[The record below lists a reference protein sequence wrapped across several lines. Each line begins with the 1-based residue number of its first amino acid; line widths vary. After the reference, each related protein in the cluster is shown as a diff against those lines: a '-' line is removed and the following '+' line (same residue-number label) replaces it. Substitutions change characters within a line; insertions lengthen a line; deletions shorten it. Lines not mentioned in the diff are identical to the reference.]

1 MTDTCVQIVD
11 GKRGGRN
18 SNVLLNGFRYSK
30 RKVNKNGSVI
40 WSCRVPGCKCT
51 LTSGADLNVI
61 RNPCPDHT
69 HNTDTGSTAASLLVN
84 NMRKRAREKILPIP
98 QIYER
103 EGRKMLITGL
113 DVAPANIAQHL
124 KLFNGFRS
132 QLYRQRRY
140 LIPQTPAAARDIRF
154 RDEWCTTTIGD
165 YFILIDDI
173 TEGGSRIIVFGTLAN
188 LQRLCSSSVVSM
200 DGTFKVCP
208 RLFYQL
214 YLIHSHCYNTV
225 LPERVCLL
233 PDKQTTTYHRLFT
246 LIQSKCIDHQIA
258 LSPSIIIVDFEV
270 AVHNVVSFVFSNS
283 SLHGCLF
290 HYGQALSRIR
300 SGLKSTFRS

>member
-40 WSCRVPGCKCT
+40 WSCRIIGCKCT

-69 HNTDTGSTAASLLVN
+69 YSADTDSTAAALLVN

-98 QIYER
+98 QIYEQER
-103 EGRKMLITGL
+103 LKMLITGL
-113 DVAPANIAQHL
+113 LVDVAPADIAQHL

-132 QLYRQRRY
+132 QLYRQRRF

-154 RDEWCTTTIGD
+154 RDEWCTTTTDD
-165 YFILIDDI
+165 YFIFIDDI

-200 DGTFKVCP
+200 DGTLYPFSLLQYSAS
-208 RLFYQL
+208 RTFLF
-214 YLIHSHCYNTV
+214 IT
-225 LPERVCLL
+225 R
-233 PDKQTTTYHRLFT
+233 
-246 LIQSKCIDHQIA
+246 
-258 LSPSIIIVDFEV
+258 
-270 AVHNVVSFVFSNS
+270 
-283 SLHGCLF
+283 
-290 HYGQALSRIR
+290 
-300 SGLKSTFRS
+300 

>member
-18 SNVLLNGFRYSK
+18 SNALLNGFRYSK

-40 WSCRVPGCKCT
+40 WSCSVPGCKCT

-69 HNTDTGSTAASLLVN
+69 YSTDTDSTAAALLVN

-98 QIYER
+98 KIYEQER
-103 EGRKMLITGL
+103 RKMLITGL
-113 DVAPANIAQHL
+113 DVASADIAQHL
-124 KLFNGFRS
+124 KLFNGFRL

-140 LIPQTPAAARDIRF
+140 LIPQTSAAARDIRL
-154 RDEWCTTTIGD
+154 RDEWCTTTTGD
-165 YFILIDDI
+165 HFILIDDI

-200 DGTFKVCP
+200 DGTFKVGS
-208 RLFYQL
+208 RLFYHL

-233 PDKQTTTYHRLFT
+233 PDKHTTTYHCLFT

-258 LSPSIIIVDFEV
+258 LSPSP
-270 AVHNVVSFVFSNS
+270 
-283 SLHGCLF
+283 
-290 HYGQALSRIR
+290 
-300 SGLKSTFRS
+300 